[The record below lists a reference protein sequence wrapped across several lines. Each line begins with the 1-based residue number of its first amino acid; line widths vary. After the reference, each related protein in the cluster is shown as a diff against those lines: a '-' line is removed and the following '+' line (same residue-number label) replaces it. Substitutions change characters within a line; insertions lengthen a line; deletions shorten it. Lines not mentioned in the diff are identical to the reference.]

1 MRSSLLILVA
11 LLGIV
16 TLTRAFITPIASHSS
31 LHRRNDSSLAFWGK
45 KQAPKQPPKQ
55 QPKDDKKKTNPFV
68 FVYGK
73 PQYNWVT
80 GEKSFT
86 AAKKKNWLVKPDK

>member
-16 TLTRAFITPIASHSS
+16 TLTRAFITPIASSS
-31 LHRRNDSSLAFWGK
+31 LRRRNDSSLAFWGK